1 MISQGFYSSPLG
13 SISVTANAM
22 GVTSVHF
29 VEENRENHLSSEE
42 PNEHTERCMIEL
54 DRYFK
59 GEQRYFHTPYMVQG
73 TAFQQ
78 RVWEYVHHVAYGK
91 TTSYIDIARA
101 IGYPNHARAVGN
113 ALSKNHVAIML
124 PCHRVLKKDGQ
135 LNAYAWGP
143 SRKQWLLDHEQRTMD
158 ALVKGI

>member
-1 MISQGFYSSPLG
+1 MESQTSYLSPIG
-13 SISVTANAM
+13 TICVTANAM
-22 GVTSVHF
+22 GVTSVRF
-29 VEENRENHLSSEE
+29 VEENWENNNSLKE
-42 PNEHTERCMIEL
+42 PNEHTEQCTLEL
-54 DRYFK
+54 NRYFK
-59 GEQRYFHTPYMVQG
+59 GEQIYFHTPYMVQG

-78 RVWEYVHHVAYGK
+78 RVWEYVHHMAYGK

-135 LNAYAWGP
+135 LNAYAWGT
-143 SRKQWLLDHEQRTMD
+143 SRKQWLLDHEQRAVDT
-158 ALVKGI
+158 LTKGI